1 MARPRSSIALNRR
14 RRALWMIIMND
25 ERKQEIYETLDRL
38 EVSINSLT
46 KGFSS
51 LRRDMYDVQGRLTDA
66 EAMMRAEH
74 AALREDCNEL
84 FSKINTIESERT
96 AIDAFSRDA
105 SDILNEIA
113 LDRVPGWE
121 AA

>member
-1 MARPRSSIALNRR
+1 MWTMNLN
-14 RRALWMIIMND
+14 
-25 ERKQEIYETLDRL
+25 ERKEEINETLDRI
-38 EVSINSLT
+38 EASIDALSR
-46 KGFSS
+46 GFGS
-51 LRRDMYDVQGRLTDA
+51 LRRDMYDVQGRMTDV
-66 EAMMRAEH
+66 EAVMRAEH

-84 FSKINTIESERT
+84 FSKIATLERERFG
-96 AIDAFSRDA
+96 IDSFSREA

>member
-1 MARPRSSIALNRR
+1 M
-14 RRALWMIIMND
+14 WMMTVND
-25 ERKQEIYETLDRL
+25 ERKQEIDATLDRL
-38 EVSINSLT
+38 EASINALT

-74 AALREDCNEL
+74 AAFREDCNEL
-84 FSKINTIESERT
+84 LSKIKTIESERT
-96 AIDAFSRDA
+96 AIDTFSREA

-121 AA
+121 AS